1 MTKKGLSEEEK
12 ENLKRELRECFQEGS
27 IDRAKE
33 ILSTLSSGDPAMFIE
48 ILSMLNALS
57 GGGGGEDTGGLSS
70 RWDNGALLENI
81 LNDDPESVYARLS
94 EACEVLALSDE
105 RFIRRSVNVPKTVDT
120 LVRVIEVYSVS
131 APLAST
137 VAVRCL
143 INIIE
148 AWHDASVH
156 ILSAGGVRTVSEM
169 LRNSLS
175 SFDIDL
181 METAIS
187 FLNKMSRDHPA
198 EVRAGGA
205 LGLIIGIF
213 EFFDLTRQEL
223 ILATTLLATRGLTSA
238 AEARECFGGPTF
250 QAVVGMLDNDSP
262 ALRDTAVLLLLS
274 LVKPLSGARADF
286 THTYYAPPLI
296 MKLLSIVTDAAATE
310 PGSGELA
317 QKLSSSSS
325 NALGGGDDDDDDAVI
340 NPTAAAAAAHDDMPT
355 PVKAAEL
362 LAAIFAVAPD
372 TYAKMLLGD
381 SETGKAFMGMMLACL
396 RNLARGGG
404 GNSAARTEL
413 VRKMLDALS
422 CLLPQ
427 LPASWKSSVPSLPG
441 LFRRGASPSS
451 RRHHSSAADGAGMG
465 SADNGK
471 GSDGISGKK
480 KKRRKKEHDGN
491 LGDSEDVTME
501 NGGGDAG
508 GAGEEKEASGQKP
521 KEKRGFSL
529 FSLFSRHPKK
539 GTPPEDTN
547 DKKSMASVP
556 VSSTP
561 DSAEKAKKKLKKKKA
576 RKEDDNDGDDDDD
589 IVYEDM
595 LVDAEATTAKSE
607 TPANGPLLEFGCNT
621 MNALADLGIRALA
634 PVKERV
640 FMVLSQVV
648 NGICAK
654 DPSGFCKC
662 AAFGADAVARVSCFV
677 AEALGLGT
685 LPCVC
690 CSLRVAGFL
699 LEALG
704 RDGVTQAWRR
714 EGVIHQLRVIASA
727 ANNAGRKKARAYAAW
742 LCETVGV
749 IDKAAGVGAIPFP
762 ELVARAAS
770 PAFPEEQRAAA
781 VAQLVRLAADEG
793 SALSVYDAIES
804 DFTQALALYFLGAR
818 CASDLRRPRVG
829 AAAGDAIAQRLRAFY
844 RDVVARENGARDF
857 AALVRFANKVLTKCE
872 ALPMPTNT
880 AEDIAA
886 TLRMARSLKIL
897 IKRDP
902 EEESGLP
909 EFPVTTPIGIDA
921 SAVGK
926 TIQEYIWAKLK
937 PGRED
942 DDDGDNNDAGNNYK
956 LMVKMNGTIIGQNQ
970 PFIDVLSASFHA
982 SKSNL
987 CTTGLVN
994 LSGDDADGSSSR
1006 EYAELLTSVQNVT
1019 YRLPTPHE
1027 LKVFNEEGE
1036 PAAFLSGNVSNGD
1049 DNNHNTAADQPLTAR
1064 NGAAVVI
1071 PPGVDPL
1078 VHSLQHYTPIIELN
1092 SVMAFTLV
1100 LLHILQSISHYGIAY
1115 SDADDDDNDD
1125 NNRKDSENNNDDNEE
1140 EEEGEGEN
1148 EEDKKKCDN
1157 NEKSD
1162 NNEKCNNNDKGNNNE
1177 KCYDNGNSK
1186 KTTKGTLALRKDQRC
1201 AVPVENGAFVNTF
1214 VAEKLSN
1221 CFKHIPSV
1229 VAGSFPRWCKAVP
1242 LLFGFLLPDDLRRL
1256 AFTCNYCGVS
1266 RSLIAVTERYP
1277 ELPLSKELMRLT
1289 ELTRSRFSVTRDPKK
1304 YIASAAKMVGPGR
1317 SLQQLFDVAFAGEA
1331 GTGLGPT
1338 TEFFALLGQEF
1349 TAADLRMWFQDAAPN
1364 ADGHLTSAEGLFPL
1378 PYPEGQLDDERKRKR
1393 SGEEDKEGYVITKD
1407 VLGLFSLLGTFT
1419 AKSLLDNRILGVPFS
1434 RPFLKWMTGAPL
1446 ERSDLAGISP
1456 TIGKTFDNLLE
1467 VASAAAADNGNDNG
1481 DKGEE
1486 EEDILESAM
1495 IPFELPGVPD
1505 YPLAE
1510 GIEGGR
1516 DGDVVVTSKNI
1527 SAYAERVMD
1536 GFFGSGVRA
1545 QLCAFKAGFD
1555 RVLPMESLQVLSLAA
1570 LEDLVCGSQDAAW
1583 DAQTILDSAKFEH
1596 GYSRTSRVVQLLAQ
1610 VMEEFS
1616 EDDRKHF
1623 VRFLTGSPRLPA
1635 GGFAAL
1641 NPRFTLSKKAADS
1654 PQEADKYLP
1663 SVNCCFHNIK
1673 FTEYSSKEIL
1683 REKFLC
1689 AIYEGQGSFDFS

>member
-12 ENLKRELRECFQEGS
+12 ENLKRELRECIQEGS

-33 ILSTLSSGDPAMFIE
+33 ILSTLSSGDPAMLLE
-48 ILSMLNALS
+48 ILGMLNALS
-57 GGGGGEDTGGLSS
+57 GSGGGGGDEDTGGLSS

-81 LNDDPESVYARLS
+81 LDDDPESVYARLS

-120 LVRVIEVYSVS
+120 LVRVIEVYSVN

-143 INIIE
+143 INIVE

-205 LGLIIGIF
+205 LGLLIGIF

-317 QKLSSSSS
+317 QKLSSS
-325 NALGGGDDDDDDAVI
+325 NALGGGDDDDDNAVI

-413 VRKMLDALS
+413 VRKMLDALA

-441 LFRRGASPSS
+441 LFRRGGASPSS
-451 RRHHSSAADGAGMG
+451 RRHHSSASDGAGMG
-465 SADNGK
+465 SADSGK

-480 KKRRKKEHDGN
+480 KKRRKKEESGGN
-491 LGDSEDVTME
+491 LGDSDDVTME
-501 NGGGDAG
+501 NGSGDAAAVGG
-508 GAGEEKEASGQKP
+508 GAGEEKEVLAQKP

-547 DKKSMASVP
+547 DKRSTVSVP

-561 DSAEKAKKKLKKKKA
+561 DSAEKAKKKQQKKKKA
-576 RKEDDNDGDDDDD
+576 RKEDDNDDDDYDD
-589 IVYEDM
+589 IYEDISM
-595 LVDAEATTAKSE
+595 DAEFTTPAAKSE

-654 DPSGFCKC
+654 DPGGFRKC

-690 CSLRVAGFL
+690 CALRVAGFL

-714 EGVIHQLRVIASA
+714 EGVVHQLRAIASA

-749 IDKAAGVGAIPFP
+749 IDKAAGVGTIPFP

-818 CASDLRRPRVG
+818 CASDLRRPRVS
-829 AAAGDAIAQRLRAFY
+829 AAAGDAIARRLRAFY

-902 EEESGLP
+902 EESGLP

-926 TIQEYIWAKLK
+926 TIQEYIWAKLR
-937 PGRED
+937 PGRSGSED
-942 DDDGDNNDAGNNYK
+942 DDDNGGGDGNDAGNNYK
-956 LMVKMNGTIIGQNQ
+956 LVVKMNGTVIGQNQ
-970 PFIDVLSASFHA
+970 PFIDVLSASFHT
-982 SKSNL
+982 SKSKM
-987 CTTGLVN
+987 CTTDLVN
-994 LSGDDADGSSSR
+994 LSGDDADGSSR

-1036 PAAFLSGNVSNGD
+1036 PAAFLSGNVSGD
-1049 DNNHNTAADQPLTAR
+1049 DNHNTAADQPLTAR

-1100 LLHILQSISHYGIAY
+1100 LLHVLQSISHYGIAY
-1115 SDADDDDNDD
+1115 SDTDYDDDNDD
-1125 NNRKDSENNNDDNEE
+1125 DNGKDSENNDDNDYNDEGEE
-1140 EEEGEGEN
+1140 EKK
-1148 EEDKKKCDN
+1148 EDKKK
-1157 NEKSD
+1157 ESD
-1162 NNEKCNNNDKGNNNE
+1162 
-1177 KCYDNGNSK
+1177 DNGNSK
-1186 KTTKGTLALRKDQRC
+1186 KTTTKGMLALRRDQRC
-1201 AVPVENGAFVNTF
+1201 AVPVENGAFVNAF

-1229 VAGSFPRWCKAVP
+1229 VAGSFPRWCRAVP

-1289 ELTRSRFSVTRDPKK
+1289 ELTRSRFSVARDPKK

-1378 PYPEGQLDDERKRKR
+1378 PYAEGQLENERKRKKG
-1393 SGEEDKEGYVITKD
+1393 GEDDKETYMITKD

-1419 AKSLLDNRILGVPFS
+1419 AKSLLDNKILGVPFS

-1446 ERSDLAGISP
+1446 ERSDLAGISSS
-1456 TIGKTFDNLLE
+1456 IGKTFDNLLE
-1467 VASAAAADNGNDNG
+1467 AASAAVADDGEE
-1481 DKGEE
+1481 EE

-1510 GIEGGR
+1510 GIEGGSG
-1516 DGDVVVTSKNI
+1516 GDVVVTTKNI
-1527 SAYAERVMD
+1527 SEYAERVMD

-1616 EDDRKHF
+1616 DDDRKHF

-1683 REKFLC
+1683 RDKFLC
-1689 AIYEGQGSFDFS
+1689 AIYEGQGAFDFS